1 VTSKQTNTA
10 YFEEDYLTYI
20 ENARRIIDHDISQIM
35 SMVTD
40 FGLCEKIKYV
50 LRTQGKRLR
59 PIMVL
64 LSAQSVGGQ
73 VETVRKLALAIEMLH
88 MASLIH
94 DDILDQDIVRRN
106 ELTVNTKW
114 GIRDAVL
121 IGDALA
127 SLSFYLSAD
136 YENEIMKIISQTSVK
151 LSDGEYLDVKE
162 STDTRKERDYIE
174 TIRKKSASL
183 FKTST
188 QCGAIAAEAKRNE
201 IDALSEFGENFGL
214 AYQIMDDLLDIA
226 PIKDDLPQ
234 DIKMLRATLPI
245 IHLFES
251 AKPELKEKLFQAITA
266 INTQNS
272 NEKENTI
279 NMLRENLKS
288 TGSLRYCADKID
300 QYVTNAIASLEAL
313 KESSFK
319 GYLIEMANSLK
330 LKYQSE

>member
-1 VTSKQTNTA
+1 MTSKQTNTA
-10 YFEEDYLTYI
+10 YFDEGYLTYI
-20 ENARRIIDHDISQIM
+20 ENARRIIDSDISQIM
-35 SMVTD
+35 SKVTD

-50 LRTQGKRLR
+50 LRTRGKRLR
-59 PIMVL
+59 PTLVL
-64 LSAQSVGGQ
+64 LSAQSVGGRI
-73 VETVRKLALAIEMLH
+73 ETVRKLALAIEMLH
-88 MASLIH
+88 IASLIH
-94 DDILDQDIVRRN
+94 DDILDQEIFRRN
-106 ELTVNTKW
+106 ELTANIKW

-162 STDTRKERDYIE
+162 SIDTRKERNYME

-188 QCGAIAAEAKRNE
+188 QCGAIAAKGKRNE

-214 AYQIMDDLLDIA
+214 AYQIKDDLLDIA

-251 AKPELKEKLFQAITA
+251 AKPELKEKLFQAIRA
-266 INTQNS
+266 INSQNP

-279 NMLRENLKS
+279 NMLREYLKS

-300 QYVTNAIASLEAL
+300 QYVTNAIASLEPL
-313 KESSFK
+313 KESPFK
-319 GYLIEMANSLK
+319 GYLIEMANSLQI
-330 LKYQSE
+330 KYKAE

>member
-10 YFEEDYLTYI
+10 YFEENYLTYI

-64 LSAQSVGGQ
+64 LSAQSVGGRI
-73 VETVRKLALAIEMLH
+73 ESVRKLALAIEMLH
-88 MASLIH
+88 IASLIH
-94 DDILDQDIVRRN
+94 DDILDQDILRRN
-106 ELTVNTKW
+106 ELTANIKW

-136 YENEIMKIISQTSVK
+136 YESEIMKIISQTSVK

-162 STDTRKERDYIE
+162 SIDTRKESDYIE

-188 QCGAIAAEAKRNE
+188 QCGAIAAKAKRNE

-214 AYQIMDDLLDIA
+214 AYQIKDDLLDIA

-251 AKPELKEKLFQAITA
+251 TKPELKEKLFQAITT
-266 INTQNS
+266 INNQNP

-279 NMLRENLKS
+279 NMLLEHLKS

-300 QYVTNAIASLEAL
+300 QYVTSAITSLESL
-313 KESSFK
+313 KESPFK
-319 GYLIEMANSLK
+319 EYLIEMANSLK
-330 LKYQSE
+330 LKYKLE

>member
-1 VTSKQTNTA
+1 MTSKQTNTA

-20 ENARRIIDHDISQIM
+20 ENARRIIDRDISQIM

-300 QYVTNAIASLEAL
+300 QYVTNAIASLEPL
-313 KESSFK
+313 KESPFK
-319 GYLIEMANSLK
+319 GYLIKMANSLK
-330 LKYQSE
+330 LKYNSE

>member
-1 VTSKQTNTA
+1 MTSKQTNTA
-10 YFEEDYLTYI
+10 YFDEGYLTYI
-20 ENARRIIDHDISQIM
+20 ENARRIIDHDISQVM
-35 SMVTD
+35 SIVTD
-40 FGLCEKIKYV
+40 IGLCEKIKYV
-50 LRTQGKRLR
+50 LRTRGKRLR
-59 PIMVL
+59 PIIVL

-88 MASLIH
+88 IASLIH
-94 DDILDQDIVRRN
+94 DDILDQEILRRN
-106 ELTVNTKW
+106 ELTANIKW
-114 GIRDAVL
+114 GVRDAVL

-136 YENEIMKIISQTSVK
+136 YENEIMKIFSQTSVK
-151 LSDGEYLDVKE
+151 LSDGEYLDVEE
-162 STDTRKERDYIE
+162 SIDTRKESDYME

-188 QCGAIAAEAKRNE
+188 QCGAIAAKGKRNE
-201 IDALSEFGENFGL
+201 IYALSEFGENFGL
-214 AYQIMDDLLDIA
+214 AYQIKDDLLDIA

-266 INTQNS
+266 NHTQNT
-272 NEKENTI
+272 NEEENTL
-279 NMLRENLKS
+279 NMLREHLKS
-288 TGSLRYCADKID
+288 TGSLRYCVDKID
-300 QYVTNAIASLEAL
+300 QYVTNAIASLEPL
-313 KESSFK
+313 KESPFK

-330 LKYQSE
+330 LKYKSE

>member
-1 VTSKQTNTA
+1 MTSKQTNTA

>member
-1 VTSKQTNTA
+1 MTSKQTNTT
-10 YFEEDYLTYI
+10 YFEDDHLTYI
-20 ENARRIIDHDISQIM
+20 ENARRIIDSDISQIM

-88 MASLIH
+88 IASLIH
-94 DDILDQDIVRRN
+94 DDILDQDILRRN
-106 ELTVNTKW
+106 ELTANIKW

-162 STDTRKERDYIE
+162 SIDTRKESDYIE

-188 QCGAIAAEAKRNE
+188 QCGAIAAKAKRNE

-214 AYQIMDDLLDIA
+214 AYQIKDDLLDIN
-226 PIKDDLPQ
+226 PTKDNLPQ
-234 DIKMLRATLPI
+234 DIKMFRTTLPI
-245 IHLFES
+245 IHLLES
-251 AKPELKEKLFQAITA
+251 TKTEVKEELFRAITA
-266 INTQNS
+266 INSQNP

-279 NMLRENLKS
+279 KMLREHLKS

-300 QYVTNAIASLEAL
+300 QYVANAIISLEPL
-313 KESSFK
+313 KESPFK

>member
-1 VTSKQTNTA
+1 MTSKQTNTA

-162 STDTRKERDYIE
+162 STNTRKERDYIE

-251 AKPELKEKLFQAITA
+251 AKPELKENLFQAITA
-266 INTQNS
+266 INTQNPD
-272 NEKENTI
+272 EKENTI
-279 NMLRENLKS
+279 NMLREHLRS

-300 QYVTNAIASLEAL
+300 QYVTNAIASLEPL
-313 KESSFK
+313 KESPFK

>member
-1 VTSKQTNTA
+1 MTSKQTNTA

-151 LSDGEYLDVKE
+151 LSDGEYLDIKE
-162 STDTRKERDYIE
+162 STDTRKEREYIE

-234 DIKMLRATLPI
+234 DIKMLQATLPI

-300 QYVTNAIASLEAL
+300 QYVTNAIASLEPL
-313 KESSFK
+313 KESLFK

-330 LKYQSE
+330 LKYRSE

>member
-1 VTSKQTNTA
+1 MTSKQTNTA
-10 YFEEDYLTYI
+10 YFDEGYLIYI
-20 ENARRIIDHDISQIM
+20 ENARRIIDSDISQIM
-35 SMVTD
+35 SKVTD

-50 LRTQGKRLR
+50 LRTRGKRLR
-59 PIMVL
+59 PSMVL
-64 LSAQSVGGQ
+64 LSAQSVGGRI
-73 VETVRKLALAIEMLH
+73 ETVRKLALAIEMLH
-88 MASLIH
+88 IASLIH
-94 DDILDQDIVRRN
+94 DDILDQEIFRRN
-106 ELTVNTKW
+106 ELTANIKW

-162 STDTRKERDYIE
+162 SIDTRKERNYME

-188 QCGAIAAEAKRNE
+188 QCGAIAAKGKRNE

-214 AYQIMDDLLDIA
+214 AYQIKDDLLDIA

-251 AKPELKEKLFQAITA
+251 AKPELKEKLFQAIRA
-266 INTQNS
+266 INSQNP

-279 NMLRENLKS
+279 NMLREYLKS

-300 QYVTNAIASLEAL
+300 QYVTNAIASLEPL
-313 KESSFK
+313 KESPFK
-319 GYLIEMANSLK
+319 GYLIEMANSLQI
-330 LKYQSE
+330 KYKAE

>member
-1 VTSKQTNTA
+1 MTSKQTNTA

-40 FGLCEKIKYV
+40 FGLGEKIKYV

-234 DIKMLRATLPI
+234 DIKMLQATLPI

-300 QYVTNAIASLEAL
+300 QYVTNAIASLEPL
-313 KESSFK
+313 KESPFK
-319 GYLIEMANSLK
+319 GYLIKMANSLK
-330 LKYQSE
+330 LKYNSE

>member
-1 VTSKQTNTA
+1 MTSKQTNTA

-20 ENARRIIDHDISQIM
+20 ENARRIIDRDISQIM

-162 STDTRKERDYIE
+162 SIDKRKERDYIE

-214 AYQIMDDLLDIA
+214 AYQIKDDLLDIA

-313 KESSFK
+313 KESTFK

-330 LKYQSE
+330 LKYNSE

>member
-1 VTSKQTNTA
+1 MTSKQTNTA

-300 QYVTNAIASLEAL
+300 QYVTNAIASLEPL
-313 KESSFK
+313 KESPFK
-319 GYLIEMANSLK
+319 GYLIKMANSLK
-330 LKYQSE
+330 LKYNSE

>member
-1 VTSKQTNTA
+1 VTSKQTTTT
-10 YFEEDYLTYI
+10 YFEEDHLNYI
-20 ENARRIIDHDISQIM
+20 ENARRIIDRDISQIM

-88 MASLIH
+88 IASLIH
-94 DDILDQDIVRRN
+94 DDILDQDILRRN
-106 ELTVNTKW
+106 ELTANIKW

-136 YENEIMKIISQTSVK
+136 YENEIMKIISQTSMK

-162 STDTRKERDYIE
+162 SIDTRKESDYIE
-174 TIRKKSASL
+174 TIRKKSASM

-188 QCGAIAAEAKRNE
+188 QCGAIAAKGKRNE

-214 AYQIMDDLLDIA
+214 AYQIKDDLLDIA

-300 QYVTNAIASLEAL
+300 QYVTNAIASLEPL
-313 KESSFK
+313 KESPFK

-330 LKYQSE
+330 LKYRSE

>member
-1 VTSKQTNTA
+1 MTSKQTNTA

-106 ELTVNTKW
+106 ELTVNIKW

-151 LSDGEYLDVKE
+151 LSDGEYLDIKE
-162 STDTRKERDYIE
+162 STDTRKEREYIE

-300 QYVTNAIASLEAL
+300 QYVTNAIASLEPL
-313 KESSFK
+313 KESPFK
-319 GYLIEMANSLK
+319 GYLIKMANALK
-330 LKYQSE
+330 LKYRSE

>member
-1 VTSKQTNTA
+1 MTSKQTNTA

-20 ENARRIIDHDISQIM
+20 ENARRIIDHDISQII

-162 STDTRKERDYIE
+162 SIDKRKERDYIE

>member
-1 VTSKQTNTA
+1 VTSKQTNTE

-20 ENARRIIDHDISQIM
+20 ENARRIIDRDISQII

-64 LSAQSVGGQ
+64 LSAQSVGGRI
-73 VETVRKLALAIEMLH
+73 ESVRKLALAIEMLH
-88 MASLIH
+88 IASLIH
-94 DDILDQDIVRRN
+94 DDILDQDILRRN
-106 ELTVNTKW
+106 ELTANIKW

-162 STDTRKERDYIE
+162 SIDTRKETEYME

-183 FKTST
+183 FKTSS
-188 QCGAIAAEAKRNE
+188 QCGAIAAKGKCNE
-201 IDALSEFGENFGL
+201 IAALSEFGENFGL
-214 AYQIMDDLLDIA
+214 AYQIKDDLLDIA

-245 IHLFES
+245 IHLFKS

-266 INTQNS
+266 INTQNP

-279 NMLRENLKS
+279 NMLREHLQS

-300 QYVTNAIASLEAL
+300 QHVTNATASLEPL
-313 KESSFK
+313 KESPFK

-330 LKYQSE
+330 LKYKSE

>member
-114 GIRDAVL
+114 GIRDAIL

>member
-1 VTSKQTNTA
+1 MTSKQTNTA

-88 MASLIH
+88 IASLIH

-214 AYQIMDDLLDIA
+214 AYQIKDDLLDIA

-313 KESSFK
+313 KESTFK

-330 LKYQSE
+330 LKYNSE

>member
-1 VTSKQTNTA
+1 MPSKQVNTA
-10 YFEEDYLTYI
+10 YVAEYYPTYI
-20 ENARRIIDHDISQIM
+20 ENARRVIDFDISQIM

-50 LRTQGKRLR
+50 LRTRGKRLR

-88 MASLIH
+88 IASLIH
-94 DDILDQDIVRRN
+94 DDILDQDILRRN
-106 ELTVNTKW
+106 KLTANIKW

-136 YENEIMKIISQTSVK
+136 YGSEIMKIISQTSVK
-151 LSDGEYLDVKE
+151 LTDGEYLDVKE
-162 STDTRKERDYIE
+162 TIDTRKESDYIE
-174 TIRKKSASL
+174 TTRKKSAAL

-188 QCGAIAAEAKRNE
+188 QCGAIAAKAKRNE
-201 IDALSEFGENFGL
+201 IDSLSEFGENFGL
-214 AYQIMDDLLDIA
+214 AYQIKDDLLDIA

-251 AKPELKEKLFQAITA
+251 AKPELKEKLFQAIRA
-266 INTQNS
+266 INSQNP

-279 NMLRENLKS
+279 NMLREYLKS

-300 QYVTNAIASLEAL
+300 QYVTNAIASLEPL
-313 KESSFK
+313 KESPFK
-319 GYLIEMANSLK
+319 GYLIEMANSLQI
-330 LKYQSE
+330 KYKAE

>member
-10 YFEEDYLTYI
+10 YFDEGYFTYI
-20 ENARRIIDHDISQIM
+20 ENARKIIDRDISQIM
-35 SMVTD
+35 SLVTD
-40 FGLCEKIKYV
+40 IGLCEKIKYV

-88 MASLIH
+88 IASLIH
-94 DDILDQDIVRRN
+94 DDILDQEIFRRN
-106 ELTVNTKW
+106 ELTANIKW

-162 STDTRKERDYIE
+162 SIDTRKERDYME

-188 QCGAIAAEAKRNE
+188 QCGAIAAKGKSNE

-214 AYQIMDDLLDIA
+214 AYQIKDDLLDIA

-251 AKPELKEKLFQAITA
+251 DKPKLKENLFQAITA
-266 INTQNS
+266 ISTQNP

-279 NMLRENLKS
+279 NMLREQLKS

-300 QYVTNAIASLEAL
+300 QYVTNAIASLEPL
-313 KESSFK
+313 KESIFK
-319 GYLIEMANSLK
+319 SYLIEMANSLK
-330 LKYQSE
+330 LKYASQ

>member
-1 VTSKQTNTA
+1 MTSKQTNTA

-162 STDTRKERDYIE
+162 SIDKRKERDYIE

-300 QYVTNAIASLEAL
+300 QYVTNAIASLEPL
-313 KESSFK
+313 KESPFK
-319 GYLIEMANSLK
+319 GYLIKMANSLK

>member
-1 VTSKQTNTA
+1 
-10 YFEEDYLTYI
+10 
-20 ENARRIIDHDISQIM
+20 
-35 SMVTD
+35 
-40 FGLCEKIKYV
+40 
-50 LRTQGKRLR
+50 
-59 PIMVL
+59 
-64 LSAQSVGGQ
+64 
-73 VETVRKLALAIEMLH
+73 
-88 MASLIH
+88 
-94 DDILDQDIVRRN
+94 
-106 ELTVNTKW
+106 
-114 GIRDAVL
+114 
-121 IGDALA
+121 
-127 SLSFYLSAD
+127 
-136 YENEIMKIISQTSVK
+136 
-151 LSDGEYLDVKE
+151 LDVKE

-188 QCGAIAAEAKRNE
+188 QCGAIAAEAKCNE

-214 AYQIMDDLLDIA
+214 AYQIKDDLLDIN
-226 PIKDDLPQ
+226 PTEDNLPQ

-251 AKPELKEKLFQAITA
+251 AKPELKKNLFQAITA

-330 LKYQSE
+330 LKYNSE